1 MTQYGFYIDLSRCIG
16 CNACVIACKE
26 WHNLEPGPAK
36 WMRVF
41 QWEKGAF
48 PDIELHTLPLMCLHC
63 QNPVCAEACPNQAI
77 HKEDKY
83 GAVLLD
89 ASKCTGQRRC
99 FEACPYGAP
108 QFASDRPDQKMSK
121 CNMCIDRLE
130 QGLKPICVLSC
141 SMRALEF
148 GPLEELQKKYGS
160 AQATAGFPED
170 YSPCRISCPA
180 GVDAGGYIQ
189 LIAENR
195 IDQALKLFRETTP
208 FAGVLGRVCTH
219 ACEIDCRRG
228 KFDEPISI
236 CSLKLFMAEDELQKG
251 RRKARP
257 ARISRPHKV
266 AVIGSGPAG
275 LSAAYDLVR
284 LGYPVT
290 VFEAAEDAGGMMR
303 YGIPEYR
310 LPKNI
315 LDNEIEYI
323 RELGVE
329 IKTSIPVKKLDELF
343 RQGFQAIFVAT
354 GAWKSLKLNIAGE
367 DALGVTYAIDFLR
380 KVNSGKKVRLGR
392 KVAVIGG
399 GSVAIDAARTA
410 LRQGAK
416 EVRLVCLE
424 CRDLTSADRMP
435 AQEREIREAEEEGII
450 LHPSQGIQRILAKD
464 NRVVGIDMVACL
476 SVRSQTGAFAPRYD
490 RCSLD
495 TLEVDNVIIAAGQT
509 INRSAFAGKLKYS
522 RGSVVIDQVSL
533 ETGVSGVFAG
543 GDIAGGTADIV
554 SAIGA
559 GKAGAVSIDLY
570 LKNKDL
576 HQGRLPVFRSSKEKV
591 PVSRNIQT
599 AEEAEQQARRCLQC
613 GVTIPS
619 VVFKPEDPKRQ
630 IVPWDG
636 QKALALWQ
644 KRHPDNGEVLPDIFD
659 DAADVTVVAEETYL
673 RNRLE
678 LKPENSRE
686 LLDHTTDDE

>member
-1 MTQYGFYIDLSRCIG
+1 MTQYGFFIDLSRCIG

-48 PDIELHTLPLMCLHC
+48 PDIEVHTLPLMCMHC
-63 QNPVCAEACPNQAI
+63 QNPVCAEACPNRAI
-77 HKEDKY
+77 KKEDRY
-83 GAVLLD
+83 GAVVVD
-89 ASKCTGQRRC
+89 ADKCTGQRRC

-130 QGLKPICVLSC
+130 AGLKPICVLSC

-148 GPLEELQKKYGS
+148 GPLEELKKRYVS
-160 AQATAGFPED
+160 TQAIAGLPED
-170 YSPCRISCPA
+170 YAPCRIACPA
-180 GVDAGGYIQ
+180 GVDAGGYIK
-189 LIAENR
+189 LMAEGKMAK
-195 IDQALKLFRETTP
+195 ALKLFRETTP

-219 ACEIDCRRG
+219 ACEIECRRG

-236 CSLKLFMAEDELQKG
+236 CSLKLFMSEAEMRKG

-257 ARISRPHKV
+257 VKITRQGKV

-315 LDNEIEYI
+315 LDNEIDFI

-329 IKTSIPVKKLDELF
+329 IQTGSPIKDLEGLF
-343 RQGFQAIFVAT
+343 SRGFQAIFVAT
-354 GAWKSLKLNIAGE
+354 GAWESLKLNISGE
-367 DALGVTYAIDFLR
+367 DAPGVTYAIEFLR
-380 KVNSGKKVRLGR
+380 KVNSGKKVRLGG

-410 LRQGAK
+410 LKLGAR
-416 EVRLVCLE
+416 EVHLVCLE
-424 CRDLTSADRMP
+424 CRDMTSPDRMP
-435 AQEREIREAEEEGII
+435 AQEREIREAEQEGLI
-450 LHPSQGIQRILAKD
+450 LHPSRGIQRLLVENHK
-464 NRVVGIDMVACL
+464 VVGIETVACL
-476 SVRSQTGAFAPRYD
+476 AVRSETGAFAPRYD

-495 TLEVDNVIIAAGQT
+495 TLEADNVIIAAGQS
-509 INRSAFAGKLKYS
+509 IDRSAFHGKLKYA
-522 RGSVVIDQVSL
+522 GNSVVIDPVSL
-533 ETGVSGVFAG
+533 ATGFNGVFAG

-554 SAIGA
+554 SAIA
-559 GKAGAVSIDLY
+559 SGKAAAISIDRY
-570 LKNKDL
+570 LRNEDIR
-576 HQGRLPVFRSSKEKV
+576 QGRRPVFKSSKEKV
-591 PVSRNIQT
+591 PFSRDVRT
-599 AEEAEQQARRCLQC
+599 AKEAEQQAGRCLQC
-613 GVTIPS
+613 GVTIPA
-619 VVFKPEDPKRQ
+619 VVFKPEDPRRQ
-630 IVPWDG
+630 IVPWNA

-644 KRHPDNGEVLPDIFD
+644 KRHPDNGEVLPDIFAD
-659 DAADVTVVAEETYL
+659 IADVTDVTEDTYL

-678 LKPENSRE
+678 LKPENNRE
-686 LLDHTTDDE
+686 LMDYTTDDE